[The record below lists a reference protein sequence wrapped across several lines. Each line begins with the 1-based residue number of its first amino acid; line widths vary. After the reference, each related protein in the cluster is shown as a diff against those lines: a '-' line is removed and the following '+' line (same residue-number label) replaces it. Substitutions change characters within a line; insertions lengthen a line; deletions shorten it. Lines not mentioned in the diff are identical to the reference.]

1 MPQDPCA
8 GYGKIIV
15 VATSPDSARQ
25 LAPGKLLIAA
35 VELSDGVF
43 DHTVVLLLD
52 ADDDGALGVVL
63 NEINDVALESV
74 LPQWVELVSH
84 PSVLF
89 RGGPVSPQGAICLAS
104 LARADEEP
112 PGWRPVF
119 ENIGLLHLDTPVEIV
134 AGAYADLRIFAGY
147 AGWGPN
153 QLEGELAS
161 GMWYVV
167 DAQYNDVF
175 GPQPQGLWR
184 QVLRRQG
191 GELAWLATWSED
203 PELN

>member
-1 MPQDPCA
+1 MVPNSLAHNIRSRPRDIPEPTLIDHASGWGWGSC
-8 GYGKIIV
+8 GKIIV

-119 ENIGLLHLDTPVEIV
+119 
-134 AGAYADLRIFAGY
+134 
-147 AGWGPN
+147 
-153 QLEGELAS
+153 
-161 GMWYVV
+161 
-167 DAQYNDVF
+167 
-175 GPQPQGLWR
+175 
-184 QVLRRQG
+184 
-191 GELAWLATWSED
+191 
-203 PELN
+203 